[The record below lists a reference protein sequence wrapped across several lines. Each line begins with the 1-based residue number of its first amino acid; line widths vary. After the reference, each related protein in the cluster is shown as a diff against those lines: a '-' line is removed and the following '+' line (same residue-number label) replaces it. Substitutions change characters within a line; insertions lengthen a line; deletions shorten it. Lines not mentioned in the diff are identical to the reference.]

1 MKQIFTKLWRAT
13 IVTVFILIFW
23 SCGARDLSHDPEVVD
38 QITMEYISTQLA
50 VDLVNFDSDIC
61 SVERIK
67 LTRQDNI
74 PVALV
79 NLTRK
84 GEEEVREFYY
94 FDYADISRVRDA
106 MEQQDMSSA
115 DLANKLDMPE
125 FQVKL
130 FQQIILRAKCAKN
143 GK

>member
-13 IVTVFILIFW
+13 IVTVFMLIFW
-23 SCGARDLSHDPEVVD
+23 GCGARDLSHDPEVVD
-38 QITMEYISTQLA
+38 GITTEYISTQLA

-84 GEEEVREFYY
+84 SGASVREFYH
-94 FDYADISRVRDA
+94 FDYADISRVREV
-106 MEQQDMSSA
+106 MEDKTISVTEMSNI
-115 DLANKLDMPE
+115 LNIPE
-125 FQVKL
+125 L
-130 FQQIILRAKCAKN
+130 HINLYQQIILRAKGQK
-143 GK
+143 

>member
-13 IVTVFILIFW
+13 IVTVFMLIFW
-23 SCGARDLSHDPEVVD
+23 GCGARDLSHDPEVVD
-38 QITMEYISTQLA
+38 QITTEYISTQLA

-84 GEEEVREFYY
+84 SGASVREFYH
-94 FDYADISRVRDA
+94 FDYADISRVREV
-106 MEQQDMSSA
+106 MEDKTISVTEMSNI
-115 DLANKLDMPE
+115 LNIPE
-125 FQVKL
+125 L
-130 FQQIILRAKCAKN
+130 HINLYQQIILRAKGQK
-143 GK
+143 

>member
-1 MKQIFTKLWRAT
+1 MKQTLIKLWRIT
-13 IVTVFILIFW
+13 TVTVFIFLLFG
-23 SCGARDLSHDPEVVD
+23 CGTRDLSHDPKAVD
-38 QITMEYISTQLA
+38 QITTEYISTQLA
-50 VDLVNFDSDIC
+50 VDLANFDSTIC

-94 FDYADISRVRDA
+94 FDFADISRVREV
-106 MEQQDMSSA
+106 MEDKTLSVTEMSNI
-115 DLANKLDMPE
+115 LNIPE
-125 FQVKL
+125 LHINLYK
-130 FQQIILRAKCAKN
+130 QIILRAK
-143 GK
+143 GKR

>member
-1 MKQIFTKLWRAT
+1 MKHTLIKLWRIT
-13 IVTVFILIFW
+13 TVTVFIFLLFG
-23 SCGARDLSHDPEVVD
+23 CGTRDLSHDPKAVD
-38 QITMEYISTQLA
+38 QITTEYISTQLA
-50 VDLVNFDSDIC
+50 VDLANFDSTIC

-94 FDYADISRVRDA
+94 FDFAEISRVREV
-106 MEQQDMSSA
+106 MEDKTISVTEMSNI
-115 DLANKLDMPE
+115 LNIPE
-125 FQVKL
+125 LHINLYK
-130 FQQIILRAKCAKN
+130 QIILRAK
-143 GK
+143 GKR

>member
-13 IVTVFILIFW
+13 IVTVFMLIFW
-23 SCGARDLSHDPEVVD
+23 GCGARDLSHDPEVVD
-38 QITMEYISTQLA
+38 QITTEYISTQLA

-84 GEEEVREFYY
+84 SGASVREFYY
-94 FDYADISRVRDA
+94 FDFAEISRVRDA
-106 MEQQDMSSA
+106 MEQQDMPSA

-130 FQQIILRAKCAKN
+130 FQQIILRAKCAKS

>member
-1 MKQIFTKLWRAT
+1 MKQILIKLWRIT
-13 IVTVFILIFW
+13 TVTVFILLLFG
-23 SCGARDLSHDPEVVD
+23 CGTRDLSHDPKAVD
-38 QITMEYISTQLA
+38 QITTEYISTQLA
-50 VDLVNFDSDIC
+50 VDLANFDSTIC

-94 FDYADISRVRDA
+94 FDFAEISRVREV
-106 MEQQDMSSA
+106 MEDKTLSVTEMSNILNISE
-115 DLANKLDMPE
+115 LHINLY
-125 FQVKL
+125 
-130 FQQIILRAKCAKN
+130 QQIILRAKGQK
-143 GK
+143 

>member
-13 IVTVFILIFW
+13 IVTVFMLIFCG
-23 SCGARDLSHDPEVVD
+23 CGARDLSHDPEVVD
-38 QITMEYISTQLA
+38 QITTEYISTQLA

-84 GEEEVREFYY
+84 SGASVREFYH

-130 FQQIILRAKCAKN
+130 FQQIILRAKCAKS

>member
-1 MKQIFTKLWRAT
+1 MKQILIKLWRT
-13 IVTVFILIFW
+13 TTVTVFILLLFG
-23 SCGARDLSHDPEVVD
+23 CGTRDLSHDPKAVD
-38 QITMEYISTQLA
+38 QITTEYISTQLA
-50 VDLVNFDSDIC
+50 VDLANFDSTIC

-94 FDYADISRVRDA
+94 FDFAEISRVREV
-106 MEQQDMSSA
+106 MEDKTISVTEMSNI
-115 DLANKLDMPE
+115 LNIPE
-125 FQVKL
+125 L
-130 FQQIILRAKCAKN
+130 HINLYLQIILRAK
-143 GK
+143 GKR

>member
-1 MKQIFTKLWRAT
+1 MKQIFTKLWRTT
-13 IVTVFILIFW
+13 IVTVFMLIFW
-23 SCGARDLSHDPEVVD
+23 GCGARDLSHDPEVVD
-38 QITMEYISTQLA
+38 QITTEYISTQLA

-79 NLTRK
+79 NFTRK
-84 GEEEVREFYY
+84 SGASVREFYY

-130 FQQIILRAKCAKN
+130 FQQIILRAKCAKS

>member
-1 MKQIFTKLWRAT
+1 MKQILIKLWRIT
-13 IVTVFILIFW
+13 IVTVFIFLLFG
-23 SCGARDLSHDPEVVD
+23 CGTRDLSRDPKAVD
-38 QITMEYISTQLA
+38 QITTEYISTQLA
-50 VDLVNFDSDIC
+50 VDLANFDSTIC

-94 FDYADISRVRDA
+94 FDFAEISRVREV
-106 MEQQDMSSA
+106 MEDKTISVTEMSNI
-115 DLANKLDMPE
+115 LNIPE
-125 FQVKL
+125 L
-130 FQQIILRAKCAKN
+130 HINLYLQIILRAK
-143 GK
+143 GKR